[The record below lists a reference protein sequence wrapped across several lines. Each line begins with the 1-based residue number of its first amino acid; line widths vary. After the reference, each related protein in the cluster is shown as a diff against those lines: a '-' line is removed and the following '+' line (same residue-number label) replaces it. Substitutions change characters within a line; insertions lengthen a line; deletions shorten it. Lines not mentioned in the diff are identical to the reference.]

1 MTEDAAA
8 SLWRR
13 ILSDE
18 SDMMSVYTEVMLPKM
33 KTLTESRMARLELLG
48 DAVKTDFAW
57 REIERGTGLTYR
69 FDRSATDC
77 QCLFVPR
84 WPVDP
89 RRFAWWRTMCGL
101 GGYFFRPEESPI
113 AKYRTLESDG
123 VLSVDTPAGADT
135 WVYLPSKRVC
145 PTTYALEFDYTT
157 HQAMAETLQLCF
169 AFDSLADRMRFVLN
183 DNRSL
188 GFEVVK
194 DGLFLAAR
202 NKDLW
207 GRFRRPCSIALAR
220 PVRVR
225 LEVMEDVFQL
235 FFDGVPAMS
244 VRLKD
249 CTPHPAR
256 WAFIAWNGAEAS
268 VPMRIEIANPRVY
281 VRADAS

>member
-1 MTEDAAA
+1 
-8 SLWRR
+8 
-13 ILSDE
+13 
-18 SDMMSVYTEVMLPKM
+18 MMSVYTEVMLPKM
-33 KTLTESRMARLELLG
+33 ERLTESLMARLELPDVAG
-48 DAVKTDFAW
+48 TADFAR
-57 REIERGTGLTYR
+57 REIERGPGLTYR

-113 AKYRTLESDG
+113 AKYRTVESDEA
-123 VLSVDTPAGADT
+123 LSVDTPAGADT
-135 WVYLPSKRVC
+135 WVYLPSKRVY

-188 GFEVVK
+188 GFEIVK

-207 GRFRRPCSIALAR
+207 GRFRRPCSIALNR
-220 PVRVR
+220 PVKVR
-225 LEVMEDVFQL
+225 LEVMEDVFRL
-235 FFDGVPAMS
+235 FFDGAPAMS

-249 CTPHPAR
+249 YVPHPAR